1 MRTIHQLSRS
11 YFTLNMLALMLII
24 SFSGFSGMAFASEGK
39 MDLNA
44 TNTKQL
50 QQLPGIGKGL
60 AKRIVEYR
68 TTNGPFKNVE
78 ELVKVKGIGKKT
90 FAKMKE
96 RLMIGNSA
104 PVPTSQ

>member
-11 YFTLNMLALMLII
+11 YFTISLLALMLIV
-24 SFSGFSGMAFASEGK
+24 GFSGMGFAGDNQV
-39 MDLNA
+39 DLN
-44 TNTKQL
+44 TSTSKEL

-68 TTNGPFKNVE
+68 TTNGPFKSVE
-78 ELVKVKGIGKKT
+78 ELMKVRGIGKKT

-96 RLMIGNSA
+96 RLTIGDTA
-104 PVPTSQ
+104 AVVASQ

>member
-1 MRTIHQLSRS
+1 MRHIHQLTRS
-11 YFTLNMLALMLII
+11 YFTISLLALMLIV
-24 SFSGFSGMAFASEGK
+24 GFSGMGFADTGK
-39 MDLNA
+39 VDLNA
-44 TNTKQL
+44 ATSKEL

-68 TTNGPFKNVE
+68 TTNGPFKSVE

-96 RLMIGNSA
+96 RLAIENPDQVVA
-104 PVPTSQ
+104 SQ

>member
-11 YFTLNMLALMLII
+11 YFTISLLALMLIV
-24 SFSGFSGMAFASEGK
+24 SFSGAGFASDSQV
-39 MDLNA
+39 DLNA
-44 TNTKQL
+44 STSKEL

-78 ELVKVKGIGKKT
+78 ELMKVRGIGKKT

-96 RLMIGNSA
+96 RLTIGDTA
-104 PVPTSQ
+104 AVVASQ